1 MKCFYFLA
9 FFALILHKID
19 LTSAADDQQ
28 GPRFIQE
35 PPRNRVDFA
44 NGTGTVLT
52 CGAHGNP
59 QPKITWLTSGNIPV
73 TDVPGLR
80 HVRPD
85 GSLVFLPFRPE
96 EYRQDVHDAPYRCAA
111 TNSVGTA
118 LSREARVRGVVQQ
131 PYSVDVYDEF
141 VIRGNT
147 AVLKCHVPGLVQ
159 DYVTVTSWI
168 RDGSFV
174 IRPTSLA
181 GDRFSIFQTG
191 ELHIRRVDHADGIQK
206 YRCEARHRLTGETV
220 LSATSGRLFVT
231 ETFKDVAPRI
241 SDSKRILRIPEGETL
256 EAPCASQ
263 GFPLPTYEWF
273 KKETRDRLVPLQIGN
288 RLLQLDGT
296 LVLRE
301 ARVEDSGHY
310 LCKVLNSAGT
320 DSAETEILVTAP
332 LSVQIVPKIQSVDVG
347 KSATFNCTTSG
358 HPVVSIEWWKDGKP
372 LRAGQTIE
380 FPSRDVVRLTSVQ
393 RDDKGMFQCF
403 VSNDFDSAQ
412 ATSQLTLGD
421 YPPTL
426 LETFSELTIEPGPSV
441 TLKCVAQGNPLP
453 QITWTLDSRTIPE
466 STRYRLGDYVRT
478 GGDSSEV
485 VSYVNIT
492 SVRPE
497 DGGVYECTAS
507 NDVGKAV
514 HAGRVNVFGPPFV
527 RAMNNVSVVAGDTMR
542 LQCPVGGH
550 PIESI
555 KWEMKDGGVYEC
567 TASNDVGKAVHAGRV
582 NVFGPPFVRAMNN
595 VSVVAGDTM
604 RLQCPVG
611 GHPIE
616 SIKWEM
622 NNARLPLNHRQKVFP
637 NGTLLVRNVE
647 KLSDTGP
654 YKCSASNSDGISAE
668 NSLFVKVLVRPLIEP
683 FTFPKSL
690 QTGQRFNVLCTVTEG
705 DPPIKIQWIKD
716 GQRTFLTTN
725 TEGVKSLP
733 VTDYSN
739 TLVFDSLAPE
749 HRGNYTCVAK
759 NAAGTM
765 SHTASM

>member
-555 KWEMKDGGVYEC
+555 KWEM
-567 TASNDVGKAVHAGRV
+567 
-582 NVFGPPFVRAMNN
+582 
-595 VSVVAGDTM
+595 
-604 RLQCPVG
+604 
-611 GHPIE
+611 
-616 SIKWEM
+616 